1 MIRNIIAVL
10 LVIFLTGPVKTRKE
24 PSVSG
29 TISDIRTGEALA
41 GVHVVYGRQ
50 PVTISDEK
58 NKAVTGQSSQ
68 NCNFRTAFEITYNR
82 LDINMIFLDLFA

>member
-1 MIRNIIAVL
+1 MIRSIIAVL
-10 LVIFLTGPVKTRKE
+10 LIIFLTGPVKARKE

-41 GVHVVYGRQ
+41 GVHTFMAGSLL
-50 PVTISDEK
+50 PLVTK

-82 LDINMIFLDLFA
+82 LDISMIFLNLFA